1 MQPVPVP
8 VAGPSEV
15 RALAEDVNALTE
27 AVQRE
32 LYERR
37 EAEKNYRLLFESN
50 PNPMWV
56 FEAKTHRFLLVND
69 AAVTSYG
76 YSRDEF
82 LALVIDDL
90 GAAEEADRLN
100 FVLTDSELQTGLR
113 DIGIWTH
120 VRKDGTRFDAEMLAH
135 KHHFQGQEAWVVMA
149 LEAAERLEA
158 QQALRQSEA
167 RYRDLLESQSS

>member
-1 MQPVPVP
+1 M
-8 VAGPSEV
+8 
-15 RALAEDVNALTE
+15 
-27 AVQRE
+27 
-32 LYERR
+32 YERR
-37 EAEKNYRLLFESN
+37 EAEKNYRLLFEGN

-82 LALVIDDL
+82 LAMVIEDL

-113 DIGIWTH
+113 NIGIWRH
-120 VRKDGTRFDAEMLAH
+120 ARKDGPGSTR
-135 KHHFQGQEAWVVMA
+135 
-149 LEAAERLEA
+149 R
-158 QQALRQSEA
+158 
-167 RYRDLLESQSS
+167 